1 MLENRIREQLQDTFP
16 TPNKAHWE
24 AAAQQETD
32 GKNPHEVLSWTGAGN
47 LTFSGYYDKTD
58 VSSLEYL
65 RHFQLTP
72 STDGFSG
79 ARAWSNLP
87 QVTVSNIETAREQAL
102 QHLQNGADGII
113 FSFAEHS
120 PAFTPALLKGIDW
133 PYCNISFA
141 PSQPEQLATLAD
153 YVKNTYPDHPLQGI
167 VLWNNTAKASAQFC
181 TAFPQT
187 SALKTLT
194 LAIPT
199 ADAITEI
206 VTALTTGVAL
216 LDTTSAADR
225 NQTIDAIAF
234 SLETGTDLFTTIAK
248 FKALRL
254 LWFQVAQAYGHKACQ
269 PHNLVIH
276 ACVLPWINEK
286 YQPHGNM
293 LRGTTASLAAILGG
307 CNSITVVPEDESHST
322 MQRIARNISS
332 ILREESH
339 LDKVADPLAG
349 AYAVDTIVNSFAE
362 TAWKQFQQAVP
373 QKHYK

>member
-16 TPNKAHWE
+16 TPNKALWE

-32 GKNPHEVLSWTGAGN
+32 GKNPHEVLSWTGAEKLG
-47 LTFSGYYDKTD
+47 FSGYYDKTD
-58 VSSLEYL
+58 LSSLEYL

-79 ARAWSNLP
+79 ARAWSNVP

-102 QHLQNGADGII
+102 QYLQNGADGVL

-120 PAFTPALLKGIDW
+120 PAFTPALLQGIDW
-133 PYCNISFA
+133 PYCNISFGT
-141 PSQPEQLATLAD
+141 SQPEQLATLAD
-153 YVKNTYPDHPLQGI
+153 YVQNTYPDRALQGI
-167 VLWNNTAKASAQFC
+167 VLWNNTAQVSAQFC

-187 SALKTLT
+187 GTLKTLT
-194 LAIPT
+194 LAISS

-206 VTALTTGVAL
+206 VTALTTAVAL
-216 LDTTSAADR
+216 LDTTPTGNR
-225 NQTIDAIAF
+225 NQTLDAIAF

-254 LWFQVAQAYGHKACQ
+254 LWFQITHAYGHTAYQ
-269 PHNLVIH
+269 PHNLVLH
-276 ACVLPWINEK
+276 ARVLPWINEK

-293 LRGTTASLAAILGG
+293 LRSTTASLAAVLGG

-322 MQRIARNISS
+322 MQRIARNVSS

-362 TAWKQFQQAVP
+362 TAWKQFQQAVAA
-373 QKHYK
+373 KTL